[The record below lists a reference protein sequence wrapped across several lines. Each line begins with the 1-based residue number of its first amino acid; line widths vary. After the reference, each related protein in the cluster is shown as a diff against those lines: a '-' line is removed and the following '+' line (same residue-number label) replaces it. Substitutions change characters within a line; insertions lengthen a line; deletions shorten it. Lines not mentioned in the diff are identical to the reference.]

1 MINIFDDSV
10 ITCDEIINA
19 TKIVPTSLI
28 EKRETVKQ
36 KILSF
41 TRLFINCYSII
52 DRC

>member
-28 EKRETVKQ
+28 DKKGNCETKN
-36 KILSF
+36 
-41 TRLFINCYSII
+41 FIFYSAFY
-52 DRC
+52 